1 MSGPQ
6 DRDGFDERD
15 GSGWRE
21 PAHLGEGSPQGG
33 DSSQGGAT
41 PPPADPPPADPPS
54 APPPG
59 AQPPSAQPPS
69 AQSPAGPDRPAG
81 DAGWQ
86 PPGWDLPAAE
96 PARPRESGG
105 YEPWQQEQAGPQAPP
120 QEVPARGG
128 LFGPRRPRQPTE
140 FERVFA
146 YQGDTVG
153 AQGWALQQGWEVSD
167 GTGPGDAALAVLVAT
182 APTRLTRDHRPAG
195 VMRGR
200 YGNLE
205 LVAFDVVYADKR
217 RVVPEYAVTA
227 APVLATVPSLRL
239 SPARF
244 WKHRTGG
251 LLPVPSG
258 DPEFDSRWVLL
269 AGEDTPAVRRLVGD
283 ATVRQLLLGSDDGD
297 EFWSAPAGS
306 SGALTGGYVAAI
318 RPDGHRPEL
327 IEHHARLLS
336 AVVGALAVAG

>member
-6 DRDGFDERD
+6 DRDRDGFDDRD
-15 GSGWRE
+15 GSGWQE
-21 PAHLGEGSPQGG
+21 PAHLGEGGPQGG
-33 DSSQGGAT
+33 ST
-41 PPPADPPPADPPS
+41 PPPTDPPAVP
-54 APPPG
+54 
-59 AQPPSAQPPS
+59 
-69 AQSPAGPDRPAG
+69 PAGPGRPAGADRPAG

-96 PARPRESGG
+96 PARPREG
-105 YEPWQQEQAGPQAPP
+105 YESWPEQSGRQAPP
-120 QEVPARGG
+120 QESPPRGGG
-128 LFGPRRPRQPTE
+128 LFGPRRPRRPTDLE
-140 FERVFA
+140 QVFA

-153 AQGWALQQGWEVSD
+153 AQGWAVQHGWEISD
-167 GTGPGDAALAVLVAT
+167 GTGPGDAGLAELVAT
-182 APTRLTRDHRPAG
+182 APTRLTRDHRAAG

-200 YGNLE
+200 YGALE

-227 APVLATVPSLRL
+227 APVLATVPGLRL

-251 LLPVPSG
+251 LVPVPSG
-258 DPEFDSRWVLL
+258 DPEFDGRWVLL
-269 AGEDTPAVRRLVGD
+269 SSEDTPAVHRLAQD
-283 ATVRQLLLGSDDGD
+283 PTVRSLLLASDDGD
-297 EFWSAPAGS
+297 EFWTTGGGQGGLA
-306 SGALTGGYVAAI
+306 GGYVAAI

-327 IEHHARLLS
+327 IEHHARLLA